1 MKLKKKKKTNA
12 ACCQKY
18 RQKIKLKRLQSKHF
32 DKKIR
37 KKESTRKAMYRTKIK
52 QRQQQEQSI
61 LSTSTITISRN
72 NLRKIEGRQR
82 RRQNASKL
90 KSDEEKLQDSNKK
103 LENENRRLKAQLA
116 SLLISSSSTPPEATT
131 GTRTTTSSSNFL
143 FNNLSPGAKKRA
155 AARMRREKQNL
166 ARGTMERVHNE
177 FGINLSNNNLAST
190 GTVSTSKELASAIEQ
205 FIINDEITRLTPD
218 KKQIIDGQQVRLL
231 LNHLINLHQRF
242 IHETRYDCSF
252 STFTR
257 HVPSYIVSPKPHE
270 WGTCLCMSYLNPQI
284 KSERINQLKNSHPIL
299 NNLSTLLNDDITSV
313 TNDKN
318 KVEEILKELD
328 SLKNASFTI
337 TYTEWIKKKS
347 EKEPSR
353 TYGNGTCSIQSA
365 YYYEQQ
371 VSISAG
377 YVLKKNN
384 CFSFDCLSDETRHMA
399 EYTWVAIRDLQD
411 ELLDGTRDG
420 KVSELNF
427 ISDLPSSQYRNKT
440 TIYLLKHYATI
451 RKITIRWLFL
461 GSGHGKGISD
471 TIGSSIKRLFD
482 DAIRLNPDESFNAA
496 EELMNKIK
504 GSTNIRLYLY
514 KKEDVDSFLQQI
526 PSLTTVKGTSMFHE
540 LIAKPNGQIFAKNKS
555 DEQETL
561 LQTKF

>member
-1 MKLKKKKKTNA
+1 
-12 ACCQKY
+12 
-18 RQKIKLKRLQSKHF
+18 
-32 DKKIR
+32 
-37 KKESTRKAMYRTKIK
+37 MYRTKIK

-347 EKEPSR
+347 EK
-353 TYGNGTCSIQSA
+353 
-365 YYYEQQ
+365 
-371 VSISAG
+371 
-377 YVLKKNN
+377 
-384 CFSFDCLSDETRHMA
+384 
-399 EYTWVAIRDLQD
+399 
-411 ELLDGTRDG
+411 
-420 KVSELNF
+420 
-427 ISDLPSSQYRNKT
+427 
-440 TIYLLKHYATI
+440 
-451 RKITIRWLFL
+451 
-461 GSGHGKGISD
+461 
-471 TIGSSIKRLFD
+471 
-482 DAIRLNPDESFNAA
+482 
-496 EELMNKIK
+496 
-504 GSTNIRLYLY
+504 
-514 KKEDVDSFLQQI
+514 
-526 PSLTTVKGTSMFHE
+526 
-540 LIAKPNGQIFAKNKS
+540 
-555 DEQETL
+555 
-561 LQTKF
+561 